1 MDILKPSLTENLSK
15 FHIRNSL
22 KEVRIKKNKFI
33 TIFFNIFVFLLFVG
47 SIGGFLYYKYKGKL
61 TEEEKEIK
69 DNQKK
74 MYLFEKLHKISYE
87 KHKENQ
93 NLITDLPII

>member
-1 MDILKPSLTENLSK
+1 MDILKPTLTENLSK

-69 DNQKK
+69 DN
-74 MYLFEKLHKISYE
+74 
-87 KHKENQ
+87 
-93 NLITDLPII
+93 